1 MLAPCCPVFD
11 GPTGQPM
18 CSPDELLKWYDK
30 LEIDKGCILP
40 LVAPETPSMLSTQSN
55 EESLRFCKTHPD
67 RFVPFCNVDPRN
79 CFNDRTTPFAR
90 ILSHYKD
97 MGCKGVGEVTA
108 NLPILDERVQALFAG
123 AEEVGFSVTI
133 HIAPFKGENYG
144 VIDLPGLPGLEDTLK
159 RFPNLKIF
167 GHSQAFW
174 CEIGKYQGQGVRF
187 EYPTGPVKEGRIA
200 ELMRKYPNLYGDLSA
215 SSGAN
220 ALIRDKAYAIKF
232 LNEFQDRLMFGM
244 DIVRPYEA
252 RSKLPFFLKELLSD
266 GLIAKTVFDKIA
278 NGNAKRLL
286 CL

>member
-1 MLAPCCPVFD
+1 M
-11 GPTGQPM
+11 
-18 CSPDELLKWYDK
+18 
-30 LEIDKGCILP
+30 
-40 LVAPETPSMLSTQSN
+40 
-55 EESLRFCKTHPD
+55 
-67 RFVPFCNVDPRN
+67 
-79 CFNDRTTPFAR
+79 
-90 ILSHYKD
+90 
-97 MGCKGVGEVTA
+97 
-108 NLPILDERVQALFAG
+108 DERVQAFFAG
-123 AEEVGFSVTI
+123 AEEVGFAI
-133 HIAPFKGENYG
+133 IPQFAPFMGETYG
-144 VIDLPGLPGLEDTLK
+144 LVDLPGLPGLEDTLK
-159 RFPNLKIF
+159 RFPKLKIL
-167 GHSQAFW
+167 GHSQTFW

-187 EYPTGPVKEGRIA
+187 EYPTGPVKEGRVA

-220 ALIRDKAYAIKF
+220 ELIRDKAYAIKF